1 MREILFQVSAAA
13 VLTAVVKALI
23 PSERYDRQFR
33 LLLSAFF
40 ISVAVG
46 AFRGQFSS
54 ADLSDALDLSGGYH
68 DYTVQLERQTA
79 EEIAANLRGGIRSA
93 LAEENIFPEKI
104 YVDVHISGETNISI
118 SEIRLVL
125 KQTGEDEAQ
134 RAVRITKGLVGAQT
148 AVTVEEG

>member
-54 ADLSDALDLSGGYH
+54 ADLSGALDLSGGYH

-79 EEIAANLRGGIRSA
+79 EEIAANLRGESGAR
-93 LAEENIFPEKI
+93 LPRRIFFPKRFMSTFIFRERRT
-104 YVDVHISGETNISI
+104 YL
-118 SEIRLVL
+118 LV
-125 KQTGEDEAQ
+125 K
-134 RAVRITKGLVGAQT
+134 
-148 AVTVEEG
+148 